1 MLLFKTVVLI
11 GMMGSGK
18 TSVGKVLSTAL
29 DVPLAD
35 TDAEISKDANSTIS
49 EIFDRDG
56 EAKFRQA
63 ETRVIKRLLQGAP
76 CVVSTGGGAF
86 LNKENRKIIAKFG
99 VSVLLEV
106 DRELLWERVRRK
118 NTRPLLKTTSP
129 RETLFKILDSR
140 QDTYN
145 LSDFTVQSD
154 KESTIAQTANAV
166 IDLLVK
172 RPDVLNPMGD

>member
-1 MLLFKTVVLI
+1 M
-11 GMMGSGK
+11 
-18 TSVGKVLSTAL
+18 
-29 DVPLAD
+29 
-35 TDAEISKDANSTIS
+35 
-49 EIFDRDG
+49 
-56 EAKFRQA
+56 
-63 ETRVIKRLLQGAP
+63 
-76 CVVSTGGGAF
+76 
-86 LNKENRKIIAKFG
+86 
-99 VSVLLEV
+99 
-106 DRELLWERVRRK
+106 WERVRRK